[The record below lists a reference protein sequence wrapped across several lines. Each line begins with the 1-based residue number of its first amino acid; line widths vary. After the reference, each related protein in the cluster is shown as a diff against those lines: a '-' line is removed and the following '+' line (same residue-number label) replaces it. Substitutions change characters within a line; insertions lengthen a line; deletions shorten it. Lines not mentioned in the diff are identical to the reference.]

1 MRSTQS
7 DHGEGGGEKFKGWE
21 ERLGGGG
28 WDGKHSLPPSI
39 LPSLSLSPFSLPPS
53 RLLRSDKL
61 HDFHSARL
69 ALWKLHLSGS
79 RARPSVQDRNQET
92 ISRRSVS

>member
-39 LPSLSLSPFSLPPS
+39 LPSLSLSLALLSPSLPAPQK
-53 RLLRSDKL
+53 RQ
-61 HDFHSARL
+61 A
-69 ALWKLHLSGS
+69 
-79 RARPSVQDRNQET
+79 P
-92 ISRRSVS
+92 